1 MMKKRILLDIAM
13 MLTFVILLDYRY
25 IHNLGHEL
33 MAVLFSLLFLFHALW
48 NKNWYT
54 NLKKGHWNGIR
65 KRLTFLN
72 LLLLLAFLAVM
83 VTGIFISHHLYF
95 MGYRFPL
102 WVHRLHRIAGFSM
115 LILIGLHLGQHWQP
129 MWGRMKQKLPFLA
142 GPIRY
147 PLLLAMAVGGIYFSF
162 FYHIGGRL
170 LLIPLSQLGRPPVT
184 LFLFILAHL
193 LIIALYTIV
202 GYYGEKVLR
211 KFSSQ

>member
-1 MMKKRILLDIAM
+1 MKKRILLDIGLL
-13 MLTFVILLDYRY
+13 LTFVILLDYRY
-25 IHNLGHEL
+25 IHNLGHEV
-33 MAVLFSLLFLFHALW
+33 MALLFSVLFIFHTLW

-54 NLKKGHWNGIR
+54 HLGKGRWNGIR
-65 KRLTFLN
+65 KRLTALN
-72 LLLLLAFLAVM
+72 FLLLLAFLTVM

-129 MWGRMKQKLPFLA
+129 IWHSMKAKCPLLA

-147 PLLLAMAVGGIYFSF
+147 PLLLALAAGGIYFSF

-184 LFLFILAHL
+184 LFLFVLGHL
-193 LIIALYTIV
+193 LMVALYTIL

-211 KFSSQ
+211 RNH

>member
-1 MMKKRILLDIAM
+1 MKKRIFLDMAMLLS
-13 MLTFVILLDYRY
+13 FVILLDYRY
-25 IHNLGHEL
+25 IHNLGHEV
-33 MAVLFSLLFLFHALW
+33 MALLFAILFIFHTLW
-48 NKNWYT
+48 NKDWYA
-54 NLKKGHWNGIR
+54 NLKRGRWNGFR
-65 KRLTFLN
+65 QRLTLLN

-129 MWGRMKQKLPFLA
+129 IGGRLKKKFPFLS
-142 GPIRY
+142 GPLRY
-147 PLLLAMAVGGIYFSF
+147 PFLLALAAGGIYFSF

-184 LFLFILAHL
+184 LFLFVFAHL
-193 LIIALYTIV
+193 LIIALYAIV
-202 GYYGEKVLR
+202 GCYGEKLLQ
-211 KFSSQ
+211 KKKSH